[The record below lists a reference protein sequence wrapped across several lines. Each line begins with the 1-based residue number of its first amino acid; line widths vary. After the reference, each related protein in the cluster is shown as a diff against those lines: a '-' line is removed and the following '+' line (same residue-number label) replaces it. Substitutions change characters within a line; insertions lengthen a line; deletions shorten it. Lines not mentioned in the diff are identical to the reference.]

1 MIIEL
6 RGLQFVN
13 KGAELMLQAIL
24 QELSDSGLHYNLA
37 MTHHRNSPA
46 EKVKSLN
53 ILRKVALQKN
63 RLNLNFIT
71 YAIPKFLRNYITSK
85 FGIIL
90 ESDVDVVLDGSGF
103 AYGDQWGSMHI
114 LQVCSEIQRLHKHNK
129 KYVFLPQALGP
140 FTRPQDIIAL
150 KKALPK
156 ATLICA
162 REQTSFENIDGL
174 NSNKDNLIQYP
185 DFTNIVKGI
194 KPAYFLNGH
203 NKFVIIPNNKMLS
216 TKNANSEW
224 SGVYVNKLVLLGK
237 LAKKMSL
244 DIVVLNHEGKKDKAL
259 CIEIEQ
265 KLGFEVEQ
273 IEESDPLKVKG
284 IIGSCRALVCSR
296 FHGCVSALSQGVPI
310 IGTSWSFKY
319 ERLFSEYGQESF
331 LLESKMNEEQVKQL
345 FTNTLERN
353 QGDLSKEVQKFKE
366 YSRNMW
372 NGVFK
377 LIVE

>member
-1 MIIEL
+1 
-6 RGLQFVN
+6 
-13 KGAELMLQAIL
+13 
-24 QELSDSGLHYNLA
+24 
-37 MTHHRNSPA
+37 
-46 EKVKSLN
+46 
-53 ILRKVALQKN
+53 
-63 RLNLNFIT
+63 
-71 YAIPKFLRNYITSK
+71 
-85 FGIIL
+85 
-90 ESDVDVVLDGSGF
+90 
-103 AYGDQWGSMHI
+103 MHI
-114 LQVCSEIQRLHKHNK
+114 LQVCSEIQRLYKHNK
-129 KYVFLPQALGP
+129 KYIFLPQALGP
-140 FTRPQDIIAL
+140 FTRPQDISAL
-150 KKALPK
+150 KEALPN

-194 KPAYFLNGH
+194 KPDYFVNGH

-216 TKNANSEW
+216 TKNVNSEW
-224 SGVYVNKLVLLGK
+224 SDVYVNKLVLLGK

-273 IEESDPLKVKG
+273 IEESDPLKIKG

-296 FHGCVSALSQGVPI
+296 FHGCVSALSQGIPI

-345 FTNTLERN
+345 FTNTLKRN
-353 QGDLSKEVQKFKE
+353 QGELSKEAQRFKE

-372 NGVFK
+372 NDVFK
-377 LIVE
+377 LIGE

>member
-1 MIIEL
+1 
-6 RGLQFVN
+6 
-13 KGAELMLQAIL
+13 
-24 QELSDSGLHYNLA
+24 
-37 MTHHRNSPA
+37 MTHQRNSPA

-53 ILRKVALQKN
+53 ILRKVTLQKN

-71 YAIPKFLRNYITSK
+71 YAIPKFLRTFITSK
-85 FGIIL
+85 FGVIL

-103 AYGDQWGSMHI
+103 AYGDQWSSMHI
-114 LQVCSEIQRLHKHNK
+114 LQVCSEIQRLYKHNK
-129 KYVFLPQALGP
+129 KYIFLPQALGP
-140 FTRPQDIIAL
+140 FTRPQDISAL
-150 KKALPK
+150 KEALPN

-194 KPAYFLNGH
+194 KPDYFVDGH

-216 TKNANSEW
+216 TKNVNSEW
-224 SGVYVNKLVLLGK
+224 SDVYVNKLVLLGK

-296 FHGCVSALSQGVPI
+296 FHGCVSALSQGIPI

-345 FTNTLERN
+345 FTNTLKRN
-353 QGDLSKEVQKFKE
+353 QGELSKEAQRFKE

-372 NGVFK
+372 NDVFK
-377 LIVE
+377 LIGE